1 MKKMLF
7 VLVILILFS
16 NFVYGWEDCPIG
28 EKDCLYPGKCGLY
41 IDTDKDGIC
50 DYSQPLP
57 DNRAEVAKE
66 NVEEEN
72 FQQPHEHYNFI
83 SGKDIRTKTVR
94 EIAEIYEIDT
104 DEFAKKLAEY
114 LGIKIPTSYSFQLLH
129 DNYGLSSSVVKEIAN
144 SLKQVKEIDIG
155 ILETEKELLVR
166 KYHFIPITIILIIL
180 YLSTFYLYKRKI
192 FTRITHLIIW
202 NCILLVSFIL
212 SSVLGIL
219 LIIRVNFG
227 LSILLPFN
235 ILFWHVEFGIVMMV
249 IGIFHL
255 IYNWRFYKYIFSILS
270 IKFV

>member
-1 MKKMLF
+1 MKKIL
-7 VLVILILFS
+7 LVIATLILLS

-41 IDTDKDGIC
+41 TDTDNDGIC
-50 DYSQPLP
+50 DFSQPAP
-57 DNRAEVAKE
+57 ENRIEITKEDLKE
-66 NVEEEN
+66 NL
-72 FQQPHEHYNFI
+72 QQPFEEHNLI
-83 SGKDIRTKTVR
+83 SGKDIRTKTVK
-94 EIAEIYEIDT
+94 EIAEIYEIDSK
-104 DEFAKKLAEY
+104 EFTKKLGEY

-129 DNYGLSSSVVKEIAN
+129 DNYGLSSSVVKEIAS
-144 SLKQVKEIDIG
+144 SLKKEMKVDIG

-166 KYHFIPITIILIIL
+166 KYHFIPITIVLII
-180 YLSTFYLYKRKI
+180 FYLTTFTLFKLKV

-212 SSVLGIL
+212 SSILGIL

-255 IYNWRFYKYIFSILS
+255 IYNWRFYKYIFM
-270 IKFV
+270 KK